1 MWLRFCK
8 WVRKAVIRGNP
19 ARITSYFCLRFY
31 PGLSIRGLSLGWD
44 LTAGSRY
51 RLDACPSATETQCT
65 ASLGTIAAS
74 SVQSENVTNE
84 SPPRRRCGR
93 SSLPP
98 QYSHIDPRS
107 LAGRGSSAHTPGS
120 KPSFIMMLLYA
131 TAFPI
136 TAHFQSG
143 SSSSGG
149 TAGRPLSEVW
159 RSQPLCSRARHCGSL
174 FVQASVGGR
183 FGADWQLAFCQG
195 SCIYT
200 LPPVRVDGFRMYHQG
215 NSY

>member
-84 SPPRRRCGR
+84 SPPRRRRGR
-93 SSLPP
+93 RSLPP

-107 LAGRGSSAHTPGS
+107 LTGGGGSAHKPRS
-120 KPSFIMMLLYA
+120 KPSFIMLLLYT

-149 TAGRPLSEVW
+149 TAGRPLSEGLASSAAVLSGKTLWLSVYSSECW
-159 RSQPLCSRARHCGSL
+159 RTLWRRLAAGFLSG
-174 FVQASVGGR
+174 
-183 FGADWQLAFCQG
+183 QL
-195 SCIYT
+195 
-200 LPPVRVDGFRMYHQG
+200 
-215 NSY
+215 